1 MLIVE
6 YTTNGRNI
14 VKLRKDWSPSRI
26 GKAYTPPKPTADKD
40 AYRLQTALLR
50 KPIY

>member
-6 YTTNGRNI
+6 QTNNGRTV

-26 GKAYTPPKPTADKD
+26 GKAYTPPKPPADKD
-40 AYRLQTALLR
+40 AYRVQTAFIG
-50 KPIY
+50 KGIK